1 MVINTNS
8 WSNTESACALKI
20 TLFSRLSYADLQP
33 RPSFLSQLCFSVV
46 SEQLSAMCLLAKF
59 VCLETAI
66 FNFKSIFST
75 VPLSHLFLLTILIAD
90 NHKMNFCIEVEKN
103 TENQY
108 LKPKKRW
115 IWPRDRPSYPAGFPE
130 AVLWRR
136 DALSVWWGR
145 GKILNTAKNMTNAIY
160 SL

>member
-1 MVINTNS
+1 MRIYSLVLLFCLSFVSALSQNS
-8 WSNTESACALKI
+8 WVQCVCW
-20 TLFSRLSYADLQP
+20 Q
-33 RPSFLSQLCFSVV
+33 SFF
-46 SEQLSAMCLLAKF
+46 
-59 VCLETAI
+59 CLETAI

-108 LKPKKRW
+108 LKPKRW
-115 IWPRDRPSYPAGFPE
+115 IWPGDRPSYPAGFPE

-145 GKILNTAKNMTNAIY
+145 GKILNTAKKHDKRHFLPVEWILGGWNRINTLSY
-160 SL
+160 W

>member
-1 MVINTNS
+1 M
-8 WSNTESACALKI
+8 
-20 TLFSRLSYADLQP
+20 
-33 RPSFLSQLCFSVV
+33 V

-66 FNFKSIFST
+66 FNFKIIFST

-108 LKPKKRW
+108 LKQKKVDMTQRPTKLSSW
-115 IWPRDRPSYPAGFPE
+115 ISRSGIMEAGR
-130 AVLWRR
+130 AQCMVRK
-136 DALSVWWGR
+136 
-145 GKILNTAKNMTNAIY
+145 GKNAKY
-160 SL
+160 SEKT

>member
-1 MVINTNS
+1 M
-8 WSNTESACALKI
+8 
-20 TLFSRLSYADLQP
+20 
-33 RPSFLSQLCFSVV
+33 
-46 SEQLSAMCLLAKF
+46 LAKY

-108 LKPKKRW
+108 LKQKKVDMTRRPTKLSSWISRSGIMEAGRAQCMVRKGKNPK
-115 IWPRDRPSYPAGFPE
+115 
-130 AVLWRR
+130 
-136 DALSVWWGR
+136 
-145 GKILNTAKNMTNAIY
+145 Y
-160 SL
+160 SEKT